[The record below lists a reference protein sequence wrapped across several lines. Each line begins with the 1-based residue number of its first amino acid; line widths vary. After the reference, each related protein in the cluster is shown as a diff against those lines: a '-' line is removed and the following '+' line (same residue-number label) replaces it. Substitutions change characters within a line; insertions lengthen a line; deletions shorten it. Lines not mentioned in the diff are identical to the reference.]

1 MNKGLSN
8 FHTDDF
14 FKDKEYEDLK
24 IYIYVYIFNR
34 FYNEIYKFL

>member
-24 IYIYVYIFNR
+24 YIYICVHIQ
-34 FYNEIYKFL
+34 